1 MKKSSVLFTISFLL
15 LVLAIFLAF
24 RYSRMVEGERSGQ
37 RTSRTTYISALS
49 PGNI

>member
-15 LVLAIFLAF
+15 LLVAVFLAF
-24 RYSRMVEGERSGQ
+24 RYTRMVGNERTRQ

-49 PGNI
+49 PGNM